1 MYSTLMLHVQDQ
13 TLVLTFWRTV
23 VHLSDIAV
31 QLRHA
36 GQLIV
41 PQPYVYSDFCACP
54 FIVDVSCVL
63 ELASYIP
70 PSLCGLAATSTQIM
84 LHLGMNHGMT

>member
-36 GQLIV
+36 DQLIV

-63 ELASYIP
+63 ELASYIY
-70 PSLCGLAATSTQIM
+70 LQAYVDLRLLALKQCYI
-84 LHLGMNHGMT
+84 